1 MTKGASMKRVTVFLI
16 VGPSAVALI
25 AALVLA
31 SAGAPASLI
40 QILPVLLFFLTFPV
54 ATLAAAVDGYLARSI
69 PIALRAPVTAIAGA
83 VAASGLA
90 SVLLHCLFLP
100 SELMFVPLAGAVLAG
115 ACSLLAND
123 YGWRE
128 TAFDLHGGLT

>member
-1 MTKGASMKRVTVFLI
+1 MKRLTVFLI
-16 VGPSAVALI
+16 VGPSAVAFI

-31 SAGAPASLI
+31 AAGAPASLV

-54 ATLAAAVDGYLARSI
+54 ATLAAAVDGYLARSL
-69 PIALRAPVTAIAGA
+69 PIVLRAPVTAIAGA
-83 VAASGLA
+83 VAASALA
-90 SVLLHCLFLP
+90 SVLLHCFFPP

-128 TAFDLHGGLT
+128 TATQANGPLRN